1 MNLIY
6 VNIFKLKF
14 LVFIKNTEIV
24 VLALKLMRKESCEVS
39 YNVIIT
45 TAWPGGGWVEQ
56 TRWETLKYC

>member
-24 VLALKLMRKESCEVS
+24 VLALKLMREESCEVP

-45 TAWPGGGWVEQ
+45 TACPGGWVEQ
-56 TRWETLKYC
+56 TR